1 MLLPLPGIL
10 KQYRKSQSW
19 LQAWWNGS
27 LFTLTQTIQNAG
39 IRLPFRVS
47 HYSTNQESDIF
58 WCMISGPNQR
68 CMWSWIVQ
76 ELWLSKRDSVYTVLC
91 ILKISHK
98 THRGW
103 CLLRKEGL
111 GLSMSFLIFELW
123 KAVFAS
129 LTASRFYDICKCREE
144 AICMKAYYFLYCIC
158 SFVRSR
164 WIVSITCARK
174 CCRHRVIR
182 RC

>member
-1 MLLPLPGIL
+1 MLVSDSPLESPIT
-10 KQYRKSQSW
+10 QPTRRVIYFDAWSQ
-19 LQAWWNGS
+19 
-27 LFTLTQTIQNAG
+27 
-39 IRLPFRVS
+39 
-47 HYSTNQESDIF
+47 
-58 WCMISGPNQR
+58 GPIKGA
-68 CMWSWIVQ
+68 CDL
-76 ELWLSKRDSVYTVLC
+76 ELCRNCGLVRETVLS